1 MGDEIWTPEEV
12 ADSQGTRRGVKRGHD
27 EIIPSMGG
35 FPGNRNEQQFEN
47 PNTVLERKRPD
58 EIRET

>member
-1 MGDEIWTPEEV
+1 MGDEIWTPQEVEE
-12 ADSQGTRRGVKRGHD
+12 SKGTRRGVRRGHD
-27 EIIPSMGG
+27 EIIPTMNVPDTPVGDW
-35 FPGNRNEQQFEN
+35 EN